1 MLEKLCNRQKTKP
14 ERNFTSHTHKNT
26 HPHLLLT
33 HPAPDTHTH
42 SHPRTQKKSHKH
54 VRVLTLITT
63 HFLVRA
69 GDDSRE
75 KKIVNN
81 LPKREQERKKLARKK
96 SAYTH

>member
-14 ERNFTSHTHKNT
+14 ERNFTSHTQT
-26 HPHLLLT
+26 HTPTFAT
-33 HPAPDTHTH
+33 HTPSPGHTHTH
-42 SHPRTQKKSHKH
+42 IPAHKH

>member
-14 ERNFTSHTHKNT
+14 ERNFTSHTHKHT

-33 HPAPDTHTH
+33 HPAPNTHTH
-42 SHPRTQKKSHKH
+42 THIPAHKH